1 MDINPV
7 VTIISQFGFPIG
19 ISIILMWYIYR
30 TNEEQKK
37 ERDNHKQEIDKL
49 SEAVN
54 NNTLVMQK
62 LIDRLEV
69 KSNG

>member
-7 VTIISQFGFPIG
+7 ITIISQFGFPIG
-19 ISIILMWYIYR
+19 ISIILMWYIYH

>member
-19 ISIILMWYIYR
+19 ISIILMWYIYH
-30 TNEEQKK
+30 TTEEQKK